1 MSLDSTN
8 LNKQIS
14 QDRIFTI
21 FMMGKQKHEF
31 SITWDA
37 PDLLWEKWSYSHSP
51 HESLGGLHNVFCNF
65 IEFGNQLSNED
76 PTNIL
81 VTPAHR
87 RQRFTD

>member
-8 LNKQIS
+8 LNEQIS

-21 FMMGKQKHEF
+21 FRIRKQKLEF
-31 SITWDA
+31 SITWDT
-37 PDLLWEKWSYSHSP
+37 PDLLWEKWSYSHSL
-51 HESLGGLHNVFCNF
+51 HESLGGLPTVFCNF

-81 VTPAHR
+81 VTPTHKR
-87 RQRFTD
+87 